1 MHDQV
6 VTSLHRKLGDLERRG
21 AKLRLGVVSAIAPL
35 SVLLGG
41 STSAFTDVRPV
52 DGAAPLN
59 IGDTIAALVAGNTL
73 IVLGA
78 VGGRRVISGSVSS
91 TGTIVAGT
99 GFSVNKTGTGLYT
112 ITFSVAMP
120 TRPAVTLTPQDTAIS
135 AASHASLTNG
145 TPPTTAGFHVVT
157 ANAGATTTI
166 NVAFDF
172 IAMAT

>member
-6 VTSLHRKLGDLERRG
+6 ISALHQKLGELERRG
-21 AKLRLGVVSAIAPL
+21 AKLRLGVVSDMTPL

-41 STSAFTDVRPV
+41 ADSAFTDVRAV

-59 IGDTIAALVAGNTL
+59 VGDTIAALVAGNTL

-78 VGGRRVISGSVSS
+78 VGGRRTISGSISS
-91 TGTIVAGT
+91 AGAIVAGT
-99 GFSVNKTGTGLYT
+99 GFTVAKPGTGLYT
-112 ITFSVAMP
+112 VTFDVAMP
-120 TRPAVTLTPQDTAIS
+120 TRPAVTLTPLDTAIS
-135 AASHASLTNG
+135 AASHASLANG
-145 TPPTTAGFHVVT
+145 APPTTAGFHVVT

-166 NVAFDF
+166 NVGFDF